1 MRARLPLVALAA
13 AAIFAVASAGCGQRS
28 EPTGEL
34 AQPYPVTVQG
44 DAEQPVALDAKPKRI
59 VALDPGSAEMVG
71 ALGADDRLVG
81 APAGVKLP
89 TGGRVASVVKP
100 TGQIDIA
107 RVARLKPDLLVVTA
121 ETDPVDV
128 AQAERRTGATVYVQ
142 PSRSVD
148 DVERAALELGAILG
162 QPVEGRQLA
171 GSIER
176 SVAET
181 RRRIDGVERVTAFV
195 DQGFFVTVSNRSL
208 LGNLVEEARG
218 TNVAGDYAGLGPFP
232 LTQLRRAD
240 PSVYLAT
247 SDSEV
252 TLESLEQDPRT
263 RKLSAVENGRV
274 VVVPTDLVTRA
285 GPRVAKA
292 LETIAAALH
301 PDAFK

>member
-1 MRARLPLVALAA
+1 MLVVALA
-13 AAIFAVASAGCGQRS
+13 VSSSGCGQRS
-28 EPTGEL
+28 EPTGAL
-34 AQPYPVTVQG
+34 TQPYPVTALG
-44 DAEQPVALDAKPKRI
+44 DGEESLVLDAKPKRI
-59 VALDPGSAEMVG
+59 VALDPGAAEMIG
-71 ALGADDRLVG
+71 ALGATDRLVG
-81 APAGVKLP
+81 APVGVKLP
-89 TGGRVASVVKP
+89 SGGRVSPVVKP
-100 TGQIDIA
+100 TGQIDIPRIA
-107 RVARLKPDLLVVTA
+107 KLKPDLLVATA

-128 AQAERRTGATVYVQ
+128 AQAERRSGAAVYVQ

-181 RRRIDGVERVTAFV
+181 ERRLEGVEPVTVFV

-208 LGNLVEEARG
+208 LGNLVEEAHGR
-218 TNVAGDYAGLGPFP
+218 NVAGKYAGLGPFP
-232 LTQLRRAD
+232 VPQLRRAD

-247 SDSEV
+247 SDSDV
-252 TLESLEQDPRT
+252 TLETLEQDPRT
-263 RKLSAVENGRV
+263 RELIAVEQGRV

-285 GPRVAKA
+285 GPRIAKA

-301 PDAFK
+301 PDAFR